1 MNRILVFCLLS
12 VGIAGCVGCATKEYV
27 RNQVA
32 PLRNKTTD
40 LDQRSADNAQE
51 IKDVDTRAQQSIAA
65 ANTIV
70 QKADENATTAGALT
84 MQAKDTANTC
94 QAKASAL
101 GNMVANV
108 DNYQVVSQALVKFG
122 FDRTGLSREA
132 QQQLDQLG
140 AQLTGS
146 KGYIVVV
153 QGGSDSLGS
162 KQYNYELSQRRAEEV
177 VRYLSTRYKLPPY
190 KVYAIGMG
198 DEKPVAPND
207 TSKGREKNRRAE
219 VQLLNRGGNS
229 SSFHQSEPSDDN
241 DEEQVG
247 QLAPTRP

>member
-12 VGIAGCVGCATKEYV
+12 VGMVGWTGCATKQYV

-40 LDQRSADNAQE
+40 LDQRAVDNAKE
-51 IKDVDTRAQQSIAA
+51 IKEVHTRAQQSIAA
-65 ANTIV
+65 ANTNV
-70 QKADENATTAGALT
+70 QNADENATTAGSLT
-84 MQAKDTANTC
+84 IQAKDTANTC

-101 GNMVANV
+101 ANIVTNV
-108 DNYQVVSQALVKFG
+108 DNYQVVAQTLVKFG
-122 FDRTGLSREA
+122 FDRTRLSAEA

-153 QGGSDSLGS
+153 QGGSDSLGN
-162 KQYNYELSQRRAEEV
+162 KQHNYELSQRRAEEV
-177 VRYLSTRYKLPPY
+177 VRYLSTKYKLPPY
-190 KVYAIGMG
+190 KVYAIGVG

-207 TSKGREKNRRAE
+207 TQNGREKNRRAE
-219 VQLLNRGGNS
+219 VQLLNRGGNA
-229 SSFHQSEPSDDN
+229 SSFQSDPSES

-247 QLAPTRP
+247 QLGPTRH